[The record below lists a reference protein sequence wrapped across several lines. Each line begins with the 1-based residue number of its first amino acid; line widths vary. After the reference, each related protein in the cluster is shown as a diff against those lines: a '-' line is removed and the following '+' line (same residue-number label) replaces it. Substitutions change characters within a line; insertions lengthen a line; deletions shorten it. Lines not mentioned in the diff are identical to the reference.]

1 MKLKSFELFKKF
13 ECFEI
18 IIINK
23 NGKQKNNR
31 RIKKSK
37 YRSIITRN
45 NKKIR
50 VKWALLFNNSIIVK

>member
-13 ECFEI
+13 EYYEI

-31 RIKKSK
+31 RLKKSK
-37 YRSIITRN
+37 HRSIITRH

-50 VKWALLFNNSIIVK
+50 VKWALLFNNGIIVK